1 VPSWAK
7 PRRGAHETLSVIPLT
22 LDPEDFVSARR
33 VDNRYLAVEL
43 NDLRLEVK
51 RGLQRPPS

>member
-1 VPSWAK
+1 MPSWAK
-7 PRRGAHETLSVIPLT
+7 PRRGAHETLRSCPLT

-51 RGLQRPPS
+51 RA